1 MNLKFRNNFI
11 GYFQFYY
18 GVVGK
23 KLLFAIGL
31 SIIVTLLDGIGLSMF
46 MPLLQAVSGEGGSS
60 KQSMGQLH
68 YVTDAITAI
77 GIPFTLGSVLSIVA
91 IMFAIKGVA
100 KFFELNYQAKVIQYF
115 MKKIRHELV
124 RALQSTSY
132 RGFVKLDA
140 GKIQNVFIAEVQRM
154 SQAVKSYLSYSQQL
168 FMFGTYVILA
178 LLANYQFAI
187 MVAVASGLANLLYSR
202 LNKAMKR
209 ESLSISEKG
218 HSFNSFMIQGI
229 QYFKYL
235 KSTNYLKRYSTKLKN
250 VIDNTEHI
258 YKKIGLYQAV
268 SQGLREPMA
277 MIIVIIVMF
286 VQLNFLGG
294 NLGSMILSLLLFYRA
309 LSFLMGIQFHWQTFI
324 QNTGAMQTVTELAQT
339 MQRDQENHGT
349 REFKHLED
357 AISLK
362 GTDVSYGSARVLKNI
377 NIEIEKNTTIALV
390 GPSGSGKS
398 TLANVII
405 GLVTPDKGE
414 VNIDGVA
421 LLDHNLGTYRNNIG
435 YISQDSVIFND
446 DIFNNI
452 TFWADR
458 TPENENRF
466 WQVVKMASLEEFV
479 KTQPQQELT
488 PLGDNGILISGGQ
501 KQRISIARELYK
513 NVEILIL
520 DEATSALD
528 SETEHVIQGNIDNL
542 HGQYT
547 MIVIAHRLST
557 IRNVDTIYLLEKGE
571 VSIAGDFD
579 YMIEHSDKFRR
590 MVDLQGLSKVS

>member
-1 MNLKFRNNFI
+1 MNLKFKNNFI

-18 GVVGK
+18 RVVGNR
-23 KLLFAIGL
+23 LLLAIGL
-31 SIIVTLLDGIGLSMF
+31 SILVTILDGVGLSMF

-68 YVTDAITAI
+68 YVTDAIAAM
-77 GIPFTLGSVLSIVA
+77 GIPFTLGSVLTIVA
-91 IMFAIKGVA
+91 ILFAIKGLA

-140 GKIQNVFIAEVQRM
+140 GRIQNVFIAEVQRM
-154 SQAVKSYLSYSQQL
+154 SQAVKSYLSYSQQM

-187 MVAVASGLANLLYSR
+187 MVALASGLANILYSR
-202 LNKAMKR
+202 LNKAMKK
-209 ESLSISEKG
+209 ESLHISEKG

-229 QYFKYL
+229 HYFKYL
-235 KSTNYLKRYSTKLKN
+235 KSTNYLKTYSNKLRT
-250 VIDNTEHI
+250 VINNTEHI
-258 YKKIGLYQAV
+258 YKKIGLYQAI

-339 MQRDQENHGT
+339 MQSDQEHHGNI
-349 REFKHLED
+349 EFKHLGEG
-357 AISLK
+357 ISLK
-362 GTDVSYGSARVLKNI
+362 GTDVSYGTTRVLKDI
-377 NIEIEKNTTIALV
+377 NLRIEKNKTIALV

-405 GLVTPDKGE
+405 GLVTPDKGHILID
-414 VNIDGVA
+414 NIP
-421 LLDHNLGTYRNNIG
+421 LLNYDLKTYRGSIG

-446 DIFNNI
+446 NIYNNI

-479 KTQPQQELT
+479 NSQPKRELT

-513 NVEILIL
+513 NVDILIL

-557 IRNVDTIYLLEKGE
+557 IRNVDTIYLLDNGE
-571 VSIAGDFD
+571 ISLAGDFD
-579 YMIEHSDKFRR
+579 YMIEHSEKFRR